1 MAKNAGYLGR
11 VPGEANIVIAKQVHQ
26 PTGLQTDFT
35 FASGYTPG
43 YMDVYING
51 SRLIHPDDYSA
62 EDGSTVGLTTAAIN
76 GDVLELVAYKAF
88 NVGDVTNAA
97 TNFTVGDK
105 LTVSGISSLTDVV
118 SSGIVTAD
126 YFYGDGSNLTNVD
139 AASGGSIGLSKEGTV
154 IGVGAT
160 QINFASSTGGA
171 MDVSVPSSGLAT
183 VTVTPGASIGLAIA
197 LGG

>member
-1 MAKNAGYLGR
+1 MKKGGYLGR
-11 VPGEANIVIAKQVHQ
+11 VPGNANIVIAKQVHQ

-88 NVGDVTNAA
+88 NVGDVTNA
-97 TNFTVGDK
+97 TLNFQVGSQ
-105 LTVSGISSLTDVV
+105 LTVTGISTLKSDTYVGIDTARGVVLTSPNGTAYRLIV
-118 SSGIVTAD
+118 SNAGA
-126 YFYGDGSNLTNVD
+126 
-139 AASGGSIGLSKEGTV
+139 LSAV
-154 IGVGAT
+154 AV
-160 QINFASSTGGA
+160 
-171 MDVSVPSSGLAT
+171 
-183 VTVTPGASIGLAIA
+183 
-197 LGG
+197 

>member
-1 MAKNAGYLGR
+1 MGMKNGGYLGR
-11 VPGEANIVIAKQVHQ
+11 GPGNANIVIAKQVHQ

-88 NVGDVTNAA
+88 NVGDVTNA
-97 TNFTVGDK
+97 TLNFQVGSQ
-105 LTVSGISSLTDVV
+105 LTVTGISTLKSDTYVGIDTARGVVLTSPNGTAYRLIV
-118 SSGIVTAD
+118 SNAGA
-126 YFYGDGSNLTNVD
+126 
-139 AASGGSIGLSKEGTV
+139 LSAV
-154 IGVGAT
+154 AV
-160 QINFASSTGGA
+160 
-171 MDVSVPSSGLAT
+171 
-183 VTVTPGASIGLAIA
+183 
-197 LGG
+197 